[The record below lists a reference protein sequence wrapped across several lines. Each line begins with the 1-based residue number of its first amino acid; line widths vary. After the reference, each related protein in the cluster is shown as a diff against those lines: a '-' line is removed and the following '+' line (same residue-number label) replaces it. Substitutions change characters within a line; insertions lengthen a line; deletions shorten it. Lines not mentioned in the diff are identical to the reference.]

1 MASQKINLQKNKIVV
16 NNFSV
21 PNFQMSLR
29 NEQLYFTLIKNFNIK
44 FGKTKSLLKKK
55 PNRKDRIKIVQI
67 FVDVIIKD
75 DNEKFNNW
83 LHLQTS

>member
-75 DNEKFNNW
+75 NNEKFNNW